1 MRRHLT
7 LLVIAACHGCGAP
20 GNAPVPDADAAETG
34 AGARQ
39 MTGNLDSIVAAALE
53 DAAGRT
59 GLSADALVVLQ
70 AEAVVWRDG
79 SLGCP
84 EPGMAYTQALVPGFR
99 VRIRAG
105 EEVLDYHASR
115 HGRVTLCPRGRA
127 QGPAPPDDAV

>member
-1 MRRHLT
+1 MRRLLT

-34 AGARQ
+34 AGAGQ
-39 MTGNLDSIVAAALE
+39 MTGSLDSIVAAALE

-70 AEAVVWRDG
+70 AQAVVWRDG

-105 EEVLDYHASR
+105 EEILDYHASR
-115 HGRVTLCPRGRA
+115 HGRVTLCPRDRA
-127 QGPAPPDDAV
+127 QEPAPDDAI